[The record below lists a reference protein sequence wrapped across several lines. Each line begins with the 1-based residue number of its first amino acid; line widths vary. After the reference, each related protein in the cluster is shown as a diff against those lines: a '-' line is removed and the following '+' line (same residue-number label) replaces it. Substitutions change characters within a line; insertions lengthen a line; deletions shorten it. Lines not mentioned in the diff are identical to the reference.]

1 MFEEKRKFQR
11 YPMVGKV
18 VITTNDDREITAH
31 IMNISFLG
39 IYAYSA
45 HRIAEVTDIMMKVIF
60 LDSSGREQEV
70 PIDGEVVRV
79 TEVGK
84 VYEMGIRFSHY
95 LSQQNKPVLFWH
107 LSEIAAMVNDSY
119 N

>member
-1 MFEEKRKFQR
+1 
-11 YPMVGKV
+11 MVGKV

-31 IMNISFLG
+31 IMNISVSG

-45 HRIAEVTDIMMKVIF
+45 HRIAELTDIMMRVIF
-60 LDSSGREQEV
+60 LDSCGREQEV
-70 PIDGEVVRV
+70 PINGAVERI

-95 LSQQNKPVLFWH
+95 LSQHNKPVLFWH
-107 LSEIAAMVNDSY
+107 LSQIAATVNDSY